1 MRVTQTARWLESQDW
16 AKDWAN
22 PILQQPSQR
31 RESQFRIALSAVAQ
45 PEARV
50 HE

>member
-1 MRVTQTARWLESQDW
+1 MRVTQTVRWLESQ
-16 AKDWAN
+16 DWAN